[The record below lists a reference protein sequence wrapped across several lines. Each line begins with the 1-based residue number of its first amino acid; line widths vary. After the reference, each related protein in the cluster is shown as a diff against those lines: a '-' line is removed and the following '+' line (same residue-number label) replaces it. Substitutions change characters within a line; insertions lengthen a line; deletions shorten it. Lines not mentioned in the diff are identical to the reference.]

1 MSQFKIRTH
10 LLLLAGLALLGILG
24 VASAG
29 LWGMHST
36 VKGLETV
43 YLDRV
48 VPLGDLKK
56 IADLYAVDIVDA
68 AHKTS
73 NGSMSTQDAM
83 QHIEQAQAQ
92 IRTLWEAYQNIRL
105 LPSEQR
111 LIEEIKP
118 LMAQAHAPL
127 QQMLGLM
134 RAHDEAGLDAFIGQQ
149 LYPAIEPLSGKFSDL
164 IGIQLKEANY
174 QFELSQQRYHQQ
186 LQISV
191 LILIVTLLIG
201 GIYTPRF
208 TRNLGRQL
216 GAEPY
221 ELQIISSN
229 IAKGDLG
236 TSHLE
241 QKQDTSGVLHSVQCM
256 RENLKEVIGNINNA
270 SQQIETA
277 TLQLS
282 NSCVIGLDN
291 ATLQSETAS
300 SIAATVEQLSVS
312 ITHIAN
318 NAQQASDTTQ
328 KASEIAAHGMTQM
341 QASTSEIDQIAG
353 LVSQTSNDIDELAT
367 LSQGISQIVG
377 VIRSIAEQTNLL
389 ALNAAIEAA
398 RAGEQGRGFAVVA
411 EEVRNLATRT
421 ANSTEEIVMLVDD
434 IQNGTQKA
442 KRGMDL
448 SREGMSRGQQLM
460 ENAQYSMNHIKNV
473 LDESLEAVTFISLSL
488 QEQRAASEHVANSV
502 EKVAQSVENN
512 LSSQHA
518 TANTTHQLKNMSEKL
533 EALLQRFSL

>member
-1 MSQFKIRTH
+1 MSHFKIRTH
-10 LLLLAGLALLGILG
+10 LLLLASLALLGILG
-24 VASAG
+24 VAIAG

-36 VKGLETV
+36 VRGLETV

-68 AHKTS
+68 THKTS
-73 NGSMSTQDAM
+73 NGSMSTQDAIH
-83 QHIEQAQAQ
+83 HIEQAQVQ
-92 IRTLWEAYQNIRL
+92 IRTIWEAYQNTQLIA
-105 LPSEQR
+105 PEKH

-118 LMAQAHAPL
+118 LMAKANAPL
-127 QQMLGLM
+127 QQMLELI
-134 RAHDEAGLDAFIGQQ
+134 RTKNQAGLEAFIEQQ
-149 LYPAIEPLSGKFSDL
+149 LYPVIEPLSGKFSDL
-164 IGIQLKEANY
+164 INIQLKEAQY

-186 LQISV
+186 LQICV
-191 LILIVTLLIG
+191 LILIITLLIG
-201 GIYTPRF
+201 GIYTLRF
-208 TRNLGRQL
+208 SRNLGQQL
-216 GAEPY
+216 GAEPH

-229 IAKGDLG
+229 IAKGDLA
-236 TSHLE
+236 TSSLE
-241 QKQDTSGVLHSVQCM
+241 QRQDTSGVLHSVQCM

-270 SQQIETA
+270 SQQIEAA

-318 NAQQASDTTQ
+318 NAQQASNTTQ

-341 QASTSEIDQIAG
+341 QASANEIDQIAS
-353 LVSQTSNDIDELAT
+353 LVTHTSNDIDDLVT

-377 VIRSIAEQTNLL
+377 VIRNIAEQTNLL

-421 ANSTEEIVMLVDD
+421 ANSTEEIVMLVED
-434 IQNGTQKA
+434 IQNGTHKA

-460 ENAQYSMNHIKNV
+460 ENAQHSMNHIKDV
-473 LDESLEAVTFISLSL
+473 LDESLEAVSFISMSL

-512 LSSQHA
+512 LSSQQA

-533 EALLQRFSL
+533 EVILQRFSF